1 MGGEKGAFKEHGTN
15 VRIFGHH
22 LLCQVDQAGLQAIK
36 VVVPYAVKH
45 LLHLGKD
52 LGARY
57 DDLGCIVNP
66 TVRKGRASFKTLP
79 FAQRIPTFFPG
90 LSDFK
95 IMGICIKLEKKQ
107 GVSSWLMT
115 SGR

>member
-1 MGGEKGAFKEHGTN
+1 MVLPTSVKPDFCDFSKQYG
-15 VRIFGHH
+15 
-22 LLCQVDQAGLQAIK
+22 LLCQVDQAGLQAIE

-66 TVRKGRASFKTLP
+66 TVRKGW
-79 FAQRIPTFFPG
+79 RIF
-90 LSDFK
+90 
-95 IMGICIKLEKKQ
+95 
-107 GVSSWLMT
+107 
-115 SGR
+115 